1 MTISTD
7 SLIEKQK
14 SHLNLILNWAKSQND
29 TVSNSISA
37 TKGPVDE
44 LHHLFCVAD
53 EPTTVS
59 DMTDNTL
66 EQCSPQCFN
75 SLSESSSHCELQR
88 PNDYET
94 CSFFD
99 SLNENANITNDTNLS
114 FEEFNHIDKVNKS
127 K

>member
-14 SHLNLILNWAKSQND
+14 SHLNLILNWAKSQN
-29 TVSNSISA
+29 TASNSST

-44 LHHLFCVAD
+44 FQHLFCVAD

-59 DMTDNTL
+59 DLTDNTL
-66 EQCSPQCFN
+66 EQCSPQCLN
-75 SLSESSSHCELQR
+75 SPSDSSSCCELR
-88 PNDYET
+88 PNDFET

-99 SLNENANITNDTNLS
+99 SLNEKANITTDTNLS
-114 FEEFNHIDKVNKS
+114 FDEFNHIDKVNKF